1 MEVNYDNEV
10 LYTHSI
16 ITTRELKWSIPINEI
31 ITDFPLLYYNEKK
44 VILKNVTL
52 KQSDDV
58 SHINKKI
65 RIQDV

>member
-1 MEVNYDNEV
+1 MEANENIV
-10 LYTHSI
+10 LYMHSI